1 MNKYK
6 ILTVVGTRPEIIRL
20 SRCLNLFDKF
30 FNHVLVYTNQNYDHN
45 LSKIFFKD
53 LNLKKPNYIIKHT
66 KKQTFDILS
75 KNFVEIQKI
84 ISRENL
90 MVLLFWETQIV
101 HLQHM

>member
-20 SRCLNLFDKF
+20 SRCLSLFDKL
-30 FNHVLVYTNQNYDHN
+30 FNHVLVYTNQNYDPD

-66 KKQTFDILS
+66 KVQTFDILS
-75 KNFVEIQKI
+75 K
-84 ISRENL
+84 
-90 MVLLFWETQIV
+90 T
-101 HLQHM
+101 